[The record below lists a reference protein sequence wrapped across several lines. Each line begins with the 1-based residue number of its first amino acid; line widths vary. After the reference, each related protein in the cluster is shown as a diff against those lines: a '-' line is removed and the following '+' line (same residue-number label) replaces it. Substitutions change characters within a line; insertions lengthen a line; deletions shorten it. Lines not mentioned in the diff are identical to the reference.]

1 MKILHVIC
9 ISLLCSAVTACAQTQ
24 ANKVAVQD
32 AVWMPKAY
40 LDARKVHP
48 PQDTFWKTVD
58 FAKYLSPVSALRI
71 ANSKQQQQVS
81 VYTYGAENFPITVT
95 GTKHAGA
102 RKEWLLDKPIF
113 TGGQSAVYDSV
124 HFSLI
129 SHNNDRTDLWVGL
142 IYGDG
147 KKDSIQLAPVPKEA
161 TGAPLWMHSNNYLS
175 YYFKGKQFDIYDDK
189 GDLLYN
195 NVKTDSSGAIN
206 GLPGYKSWSITS
218 NNIFQIITDNQA
230 DPGISSFNVAF
241 KGENIS
247 LQPEQATG
255 PLNRTLV
262 LKEKTDKN

>member
-1 MKILHVIC
+1 MKILHIIC
-9 ISLLCSAVTACAQTQ
+9 ISLLCAATTACAQTQ

-71 ANSKQQQQVS
+71 TNSSGQQQVS
-81 VYTYGAENFPITVT
+81 VYTYGAENFPIAVT
-95 GTKHAGA
+95 GTKHAGT

-113 TGGQSAVYDSV
+113 TGGQSAIYDNV

-142 IYGDG
+142 IYEDG
-147 KKDSIQLAPVPKEA
+147 KKDSIQLAPVPKQD
-161 TGAPLWMHSNNYLS
+161 GNAPLWMHANNYLA

-189 GDLLYN
+189 GTLLYD
-195 NVKTDSSGAIN
+195 NVKTDTNGAIE

-218 NNIFQIITDNQA
+218 NNIFQIISDNQA

-255 PLNRTLV
+255 TLNKPLV
-262 LKEKTDKN
+262 LKEKTKY

>member
-1 MKILHVIC
+1 MKILDIVC
-9 ISLLCSAVTACAQTQ
+9 ISLLCAATTACAQTQ
-24 ANKVAVQD
+24 AGKVAVQD

-48 PQDTFWKTVD
+48 PQDTFWKTID

-71 ANSKQQQQVS
+71 ANSNKQQQVS
-81 VYTYGAENFPITVT
+81 VYTYGAENFPIAVT
-95 GTKHAGA
+95 GTNHTGT

-142 IYGDG
+142 VYEDG

-161 TGAPLWMHSNNYLS
+161 AGAPLWMHANNYLA
-175 YYFKGKQFDIYDDK
+175 YYFKGKQFAIYDDK
-189 GDLLYN
+189 GALLYD
-195 NVKTDSSGAIN
+195 NVKTDANGAIE

-218 NNIFQIITDNQA
+218 NNIFQITSDNQGDA
-230 DPGISSFNVAF
+230 SISSFNVAF
-241 KGENIS
+241 RGENIS

-255 PLNRTLV
+255 SLNKALV
-262 LKEKTDKN
+262 LKEKTNKN

>member
-71 ANSKQQQQVS
+71 ANSQQQQQVS
-81 VYTYGAENFPITVT
+81 VYTYGAENFPIAVT
-95 GTKHAGA
+95 GTKHAGS

-129 SHNNDRTDLWVGL
+129 SHNNDRTDLWIGL
-142 IYGDG
+142 IYSDG

-161 TGAPLWMHSNNYLS
+161 TGTPLWMHSNNYLS

-195 NVKTDSSGAIN
+195 NVKTDSSGALN

-255 PLNRTLV
+255 PLNQTLV

>member
-9 ISLLCSAVTACAQTQ
+9 ISLLCAATTACAQTP
-24 ANKVAVQD
+24 ANKIAVQN

-40 LDARKVHP
+40 LDARNVHS

-71 ANSKQQQQVS
+71 ANSGQQQQVS
-81 VYTYGAENFPITVT
+81 VYTYGAENFPIAVK
-95 GTKHAGA
+95 GNKHAGA

-113 TGGQSAVYDSV
+113 TGGQSALYDSV

-129 SHNNDRTDLWVGL
+129 NHDNDPKDLWVGL

-147 KKDSIQLAPVPKEA
+147 KKDSIQLAPVPKESA
-161 TGAPLWMHSNNYLS
+161 GAPLWMHANNYLA
-175 YYFKGKQFDIYDDK
+175 YYFKGKHFDIYDDK
-189 GDLLYN
+189 GALLYN
-195 NVKTDSSGAIN
+195 DVKTDSSGAIN
-206 GLPGYKSWSITS
+206 GLPGYTSWSITS
-218 NNIFQIITDNQA
+218 NNIFQVTADNQGDA
-230 DPGISSFNVAF
+230 SISSFTVAF

-255 PLNRTLV
+255 PLNKILV
-262 LKEKTDKN
+262 LKEKTNKN

>member
-1 MKILHVIC
+1 MKILHIVC
-9 ISLLCSAVTACAQTQ
+9 ISLLCAATSACAQRQ

-58 FAKYLSPVSALRI
+58 FTKYLSPVSALRI
-71 ANSKQQQQVS
+71 ANSNQQQQVS
-81 VYTYGAENFPITVT
+81 VYTYGAENFPINVT

-113 TGGQSAVYDSV
+113 TGGQSAIYDSV

-142 IYGDG
+142 IYEDG
-147 KKDSIQLAPVPKEA
+147 KKDSIQLAPVPEKD
-161 TGAPLWMHSNNYLS
+161 GNAPLWMHANNYLA
-175 YYFKGKQFDIYDDK
+175 YYFRGKQFEIYDDK
-189 GDLLYN
+189 GALLYD
-195 NVKTDSSGAIN
+195 NVKTDSSGAIR
-206 GLPGYKSWSITS
+206 GLPGYKAWSITS
-218 NNIFQIITDNQA
+218 NNVFQITSDQQG

-255 PLNRTLV
+255 TLNRPLV
-262 LKEKTDKN
+262 LKEKTNKY